1 MKKLLLCSAAVVGV
15 AFSAAPAAAQIDVT
29 IGGHTKNYVGWADQD
44 ERRVST
50 SEANPAEA
58 RSFDMLRESE
68 IHVNAEG
75 VADNGLTY
83 GFHVEIEADGG
94 DDANTMEES
103 YLYLSS
109 NLGRVNLGS
118 EDGAN
123 YLLQVAAPSADA
135 NIDGIRQYI
144 QPVNYGAA
152 AQARVRTPGL
162 PVVADVSGGIVPV
175 SGAVVANG
183 INDADDA
190 AIATVTT
197 LFSGGIDYENAVTG
211 TDEKITYLSPV
222 WSGFQFGAS
231 YTPDVQNNAAE
242 DINSANGLAGFS
254 TDNVEDNLDDAWE
267 AAVRYEGQFNNVGF
281 AIGAGYTDVG
291 IEADRAGNTHDDV
304 EQWNVGLDLNIGA
317 FGLGGVW
324 TETDNLNGLRN
335 VDSETYVL
343 GADYTTGPFQLG
355 ISYLNNEVDL
365 PGAGQDVDT
374 DRYTGGVIY
383 TAAPGLSFRG
393 SISHIEH
400 DFSTPTNIEDI
411 EATSVLGGIQLNF

>member
-1 MKKLLLCSAAVVGV
+1 MKKLLLCSAAAFGV

-44 ERRVST
+44 DRRASAF
-50 SEANPAEA
+50 EANPAEA

-144 QPVNYGAA
+144 QPVNYAA
-152 AQARVRTPGL
+152 AASARVRAA
-162 PVVADVSGGIVPV
+162 ADVGL
-175 SGAVVANG
+175 NG
-183 INDADDA
+183 IDDADDA

-197 LFSGGIDYENAVTG
+197 IAAGGFDYENAVTG

-231 YTPDVQNNAAE
+231 YTPDVANNAAE

-281 AIGAGYTDVG
+281 AVGAGYTDVG

-324 TETDNLNGLRN
+324 TETDNVNGLRN

-355 ISYLNNEVDL
+355 ISYLNNEIDL

-400 DFSTPTNIEDI
+400 DFSTPTNISDI